1 MLCQK
6 KQVNRRKKK
15 KEKKRQ
21 KQKQIETKQKQFKT
35 KQTNYELLHGNC
47 SLHNYPQINNRLMI
61 LPDTAVTSCLVDVLL
76 CVVTAFVPV
85 DVSVGRVVLRAGW
98 TKQIPRQVAVQ
109 ET

>member
-15 KEKKRQ
+15 KKKRQ